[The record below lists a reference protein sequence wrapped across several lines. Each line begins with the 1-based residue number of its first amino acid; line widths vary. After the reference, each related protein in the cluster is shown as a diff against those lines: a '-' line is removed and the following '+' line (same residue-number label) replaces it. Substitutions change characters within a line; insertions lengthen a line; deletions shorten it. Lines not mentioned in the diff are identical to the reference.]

1 MAEFRYTAKGMDGKV
16 VKGKIKAADERGFF
30 AELEKKKLICISHQ
44 RLDEDKGNDIF
55 QRLKTKELASFCR
68 ELGVLLDAGIPV
80 IRSLQT
86 LQKRAVNKRLKKCY
100 MSLIEYIGKGE
111 SMADAMTRLGGT
123 FPPILISMIR
133 IGEQGGA
140 LSHVVVT
147 MAEYYA
153 KEHKS
158 KSKMQTMMIYPMLLL
173 AMTIVV
179 VIALFTFVLPR
190 FFQIFEGTE
199 LPLITRIF
207 MAISNFLVNDWKWLL
222 LIVAIVVFAVVLIGQ
237 TRTGRYMYD
246 KWKCKMPVVGK
257 LTDKGRISRFA
268 NTMYVLTNSGIVV
281 LESLKICASSMG
293 NVYVKEKFDRIREE
307 VEKGRNLSDCME
319 SEGLFENMVWSMVA
333 TGEETGNPTLMYQKL
348 YEYYEQEAD
357 IANQKLLAILE
368 PVIMLVIGVLIGL
381 VMASVLIPIYN
392 IYK

>member
-16 VKGKIKAADERGFF
+16 VRGKIKAADERGFF

-173 AMTIVV
+173 AMTS
-179 VIALFTFVLPR
+179 R
-190 FFQIFEGTE
+190 
-199 LPLITRIF
+199 
-207 MAISNFLVNDWKWLL
+207 MAI
-222 LIVAIVVFAVVLIGQ
+222 A
-237 TRTGRYMYD
+237 
-246 KWKCKMPVVGK
+246 
-257 LTDKGRISRFA
+257 
-268 NTMYVLTNSGIVV
+268 
-281 LESLKICASSMG
+281 
-293 NVYVKEKFDRIREE
+293 
-307 VEKGRNLSDCME
+307 
-319 SEGLFENMVWSMVA
+319 
-333 TGEETGNPTLMYQKL
+333 
-348 YEYYEQEAD
+348 
-357 IANQKLLAILE
+357 
-368 PVIMLVIGVLIGL
+368 
-381 VMASVLIPIYN
+381 
-392 IYK
+392 